1 MVNLLLRSTLVLAL
15 LFWRCAMVNLLL
27 RSTLVLALL
36 FGLLR
41 IDSLVGVKG
50 EARGWFRRTPR
61 PLFELRELELE
72 DGQIIKTYVYPLGE
86 FANYAILALGML
98 ALVAQ
103 AAALVM

>member
-1 MVNLLLRSTLVLAL
+1 
-15 LFWRCAMVNLLL
+15 MVNLLL

-50 EARGWFRRTPR
+50 ETRGWFRCTPR

-72 DGQIIKTYVYPLGE
+72 DGRVIKTYVYPLGE
-86 FANYAILALGML
+86 FANYAALALSVLAL